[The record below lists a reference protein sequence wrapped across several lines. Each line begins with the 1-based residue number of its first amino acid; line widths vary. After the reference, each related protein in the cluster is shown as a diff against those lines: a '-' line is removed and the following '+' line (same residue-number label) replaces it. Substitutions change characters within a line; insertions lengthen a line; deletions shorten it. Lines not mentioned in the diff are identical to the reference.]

1 MINCGNFYN
10 MQAVIL
16 AAGSGTRLKPL
27 TDITPKQLLEVG
39 GVSIIER
46 SLKELPKEID
56 EIIIVIGYLGGMI
69 KEKLGEKFR
78 KKPIRYVEQKKKL
91 GTAHA
96 LQICNSYLKGK
107 FLVLMGDDIY
117 NIKDIKKCIKND
129 LSLLVYESNELF
141 TGNEVLVDGD
151 NYFKGLNKV
160 ENKKHVL
167 INTGLYV
174 LDRSFFNYDLVKLEK
189 SEEFGLPQTMA
200 SISKKYKIKV
210 ERAMN
215 WTQINTL
222 KDLEKANK
230 ILNF

>member
-1 MINCGNFYN
+1 

>member
-1 MINCGNFYN
+1 MINYGNFYN

-46 SLKELPKEID
+46 SLNELPKEID

-129 LSLLVYESNELF
+129 LSLLVYESNESF
-141 TGNEVLVDGD
+141 TGNEVLIDSD
-151 NYFKGLNKV
+151 NCFKGLNKV
-160 ENKKHVL
+160 KNKKPAL

-189 SEEFGLPQTMA
+189 SEEYGLPQTMA
-200 SISKKYKIKV
+200 SISKKYKIKI
-210 ERAMN
+210 ENTKN
-215 WTQINTL
+215 WVQINTP
-222 KDLEKANK
+222 KDLEIANK
-230 ILNF
+230 ILK

>member
-1 MINCGNFYN
+1 

-27 TDITPKQLLEVG
+27 TDNTPKQLLKVG
-39 GVSIIER
+39 GISIIER

-56 EIIIVIGYLGGMI
+56 EIIIVIGYLGSMI
-69 KEKLGEKFR
+69 KEKLGERFGKR
-78 KKPIRYVEQKKKL
+78 SIRYIEQKKKL

-141 TGNEVLVDGD
+141 TGNEVLVDSE
-151 NYFKGLNKV
+151 NYFKGLNRT
-160 ENKKHVL
+160 ENNKQALV
-167 INTGLYV
+167 NTGLYI
-174 LDRSFFNYDLVKLEK
+174 LDRSFFNYDLVKIEK
-189 SEEFGLPQTMA
+189 SKEYGLPQTMA

-210 ERAMN
+210 EKTKN
-215 WTQINTL
+215 WVQINTL
-222 KDLEKANK
+222 EDLEKANK
-230 ILNF
+230 ILNL